1 MELRHLKYFAAVAE
15 NLSISRAAR
24 QLLIAQ
30 PPLSRQIRDL
40 ESELGC
46 KLFERSTH
54 GLNLTAQGSAF
65 LPYAQQM
72 LELASRSKEHMAEMT
87 HGLQGTIDIA
97 SVEGHA
103 PRLLA
108 KWIAGFSALHAHIQY
123 SIWDG
128 STDDVIY
135 RVANGLADFGI
146 LTTPYNAEGYEA
158 VPVYREPWTAMIPAQ
173 DPLAA
178 LPGDTVP
185 LSLLKEKKL
194 IIPSRRSRLEEIRN
208 WFPDPET
215 PLSIVCRV
223 AHMLNA
229 YELARS
235 GVGIA
240 IYPASDNH
248 FSKDP
253 DVVIK
258 KITDPEVSVTY
269 LLVWDKER
277 RLSRAA
283 QQFLQETLH
292 PSACGQAESIVH

>member
-1 MELRHLKYFAAVAE
+1 MTPED
-15 NLSISRAAR
+15 
-24 QLLIAQ
+24 
-30 PPLSRQIRDL
+30 RD
-40 ESELGC
+40 
-46 KLFERSTH
+46 
-54 GLNLTAQGSAF
+54 A
-65 LPYAQQM
+65 YAQQI

-87 HGLQGTIDIA
+87 HGLQGTVDIA

-108 KWIAGFSALHAHIQY
+108 KWIADFSVIHPHIQY

-146 LTTPYNAEGYEA
+146 LTTPYNAELYET
-158 VPVYREPWTAMIPAQ
+158 VPVYEEPWTAMIPSG

-178 LPGDTVP
+178 LPGDTIP
-185 LSLLKEKKL
+185 LHLLQEKNL
-194 IIPSRRSRLEEIRN
+194 IIPSRRSRLDEIQN
-208 WFPDPET
+208 WFPDPDR
-215 PLSIVCRV
+215 PLHIICRV

-229 YELARS
+229 YELARN

-248 FSKDP
+248 FSDDP
-253 DVVIK
+253 SVVIK
-258 KITDPEVSVTY
+258 RITEPEVTVTY

-277 RLSRAA
+277 RLSHAA
-283 QQFLQETLH
+283 QQFLAHAREMRNSLR
-292 PSACGQAESIVH
+292 S